1 MTKMARV
8 HPLTKQQLNGLKLAL
23 ERDEGVV
30 VNEDDIIG
38 ALVYGNT
45 VAQLVSLLPVYKRYT
60 SRASKAGSSSP

>member
-1 MTKMARV
+1 V
-8 HPLTKQQLNGLKLAL
+8 I
-23 ERDEGVV
+23 

-60 SRASKAGSSSP
+60 SRTSSGGEKES